1 MSDPV
6 TEFLRLAESL
16 EDHELLERTERFLRE
31 QQSDLNT
38 LAVLEKRPDDQPVA
52 LLKIA
57 DGEATLFSVRQSE
70 GRSLIHETY
79 IGRSTAPPSHR
90 STRSRTPSE
99 PKEWKIVGSRLGGTI
114 SPEYYTIE
122 EQEALMEALREVVA
136 PRS

>member
-16 EDHELLERTERFLRE
+16 EDHELLERTERFLRD

-79 IGRSTAPPSHR
+79 IGKIYGATITQVRAIADAK
-90 STRSRTPSE
+90 RTE
-99 PKEWKIVGSRLGGTI
+99 RVEIVGSRLGGTI
-114 SPEYYTIE
+114 NLKYYTTE
-122 EQEALMEALREVVA
+122 EQQALMEALREVVA
-136 PRS
+136 ARS